1 MASEAPRPS
10 KKRGRP
16 PKMTAIDAGFVEM
29 HPKSTR
35 MAVLEAMREGESP
48 LDDVDRERVAA
59 TVMGMGVLL
68 RQWRGWTG
76 PEGTG
81 GDREAA
87 NRVARDVCDVL
98 AEDARAQELMRR
110 WEREA
115 KSAATAHVG
124 GFLFKDG
131 KETSDLDER
140 PICMLSLVANRQML
154 LAILRE
160 SCTGATEPENAAVF
174 ETWLVYSVS
183 NATKYSCM
191 GGAQLFNRY
200 CTKQRHRMKR
210 LLAQIVER
218 TRGTQPLTGDRIT
231 EWKPLLTMGKLYRSV
246 YPVACRDILYENKPE
261 AKDHLLRVSARQLAF
276 VDLWMEEC
284 SADELQM
291 RRRPGEP
298 PNEDVLKREAEILG
312 NWDEYAHTVQ
322 TYDPTQTGIPVIIPS
337 WL

>member
-1 MASEAPRPS
+1 MSNEAARGS

-16 PKMTAIDAGFVEM
+16 SKATSMDDTYVEV
-29 HPKSTR
+29 HPKATR
-35 MAVLEAMREGESP
+35 MAVMDALRDGESP
-48 LDDVDRERVAA
+48 LDDMDRERVAA
-59 TVMGMGVLL
+59 LVVGMGVVWK
-68 RQWRGWTG
+68 QWRGWTG
-76 PEGTG
+76 YEGAG
-81 GDREAA
+81 GERDVATRA
-87 NRVARDVCDVL
+87 ARDVCDAL
-98 AEDARAQELMRR
+98 ADDTRTQELLRR

-140 PICMLSLVANRQML
+140 PVTMLSLVANRQML

-160 SCTGATEPENAAVF
+160 SCTGATEPENAAAF
-174 ETWLVYSVS
+174 ENWLVYSVS

-218 TRGTQPLTGDRIT
+218 TKGTQPLSSNRIT
-231 EWKPLLTMGKLYRSV
+231 EWKPLLTMGKLYHSI
-246 YPVACRDILYENKPE
+246 YPVACRDILYEGKPE

-276 VDLWMEEC
+276 IDLWMEEC

-298 PNEDVLKREAEILG
+298 PNEDVLKREADILA